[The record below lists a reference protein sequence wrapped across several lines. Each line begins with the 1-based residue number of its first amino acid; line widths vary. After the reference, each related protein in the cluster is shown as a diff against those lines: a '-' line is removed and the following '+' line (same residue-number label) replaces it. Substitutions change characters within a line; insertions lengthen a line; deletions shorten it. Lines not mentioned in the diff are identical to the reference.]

1 MPDRN
6 KQNEPGFSDIPLPP
20 LELPSGAAIESVLT
34 ESDTSWRLRFAK
46 LADNWRTATRRLS
59 SVSQISMHPSYPR
72 FGGKTRAL
80 ALGLTLHH
88 WRRSGPGKRYV
99 FRGRCS
105 VVELGP
111 PNGIFDRRCQLKTLN
126 LLSLTNRS
134 NPPAKC
140 TITSQF
146 PPRRVCR

>member
-59 SVSQISMHPSYPR
+59 SVSQISMHPSYQRIIGMGLPAVPLILH
-72 FGGKTRAL
+72 AL
-80 ALGLTLHH
+80 AEKPEHWLWALHSITGEDPAPENATFSEAVAAWLNWGRRMGYLTDDA
-88 WRRSGPGKRYV
+88 S
-99 FRGRCS
+99 
-105 VVELGP
+105 
-111 PNGIFDRRCQLKTLN
+111 
-126 LLSLTNRS
+126 
-134 NPPAKC
+134 
-140 TITSQF
+140 
-146 PPRRVCR
+146 